1 MMTAE
6 LLKNSS
12 GNIIFNDTGQDIME
26 LPVAKVLED
35 FKSFG
40 MLMFRGFDVNYE
52 KMKGFAE
59 QFSSTFMGQYSRPIV
74 DLNNQFIT
82 LVDSGMHYIA
92 PHCENANSP
101 FRPDIV
107 WFCCAVPAAEGGE
120 TLFWDGVEVW
130 KAMSAE
136 LRALFVGQKVRYV
149 QKFLASHW
157 QQFLGAS
164 ATIDDVKKMLEG
176 IGGLSYKINQDESL
190 ILEYI
195 CSAVVKTK
203 YGKQEA
209 FANSIISEYRNP
221 RGIVTF
227 ADGSAIPVKVINEI
241 QKIMDNLTGLIPWVS
256 GDLVMIDNSRFLHG
270 RKSFNDR
277 RRRIVTLL
285 SDIKASYEERTAENA
300 EDTEK

>member
-1 MMTAE
+1 MVTAE

-101 FRPDIV
+101 FRPDVV

-195 CSAVVKTK
+195 CSAVVETK
-203 YGKQEA
+203 YGGQEA

-227 ADGSAIPVKVINEI
+227 ADGSAIHVKVINEI

-285 SDIKASYEERTAENA
+285 SDIKGSYEAIQFS
-300 EDTEK
+300 

>member
-1 MMTAE
+1 MITAD
-6 LLKNSS
+6 LLKSSS
-12 GNIIFNDTGQDIME
+12 GNIIVNDTGQDILQ
-26 LPVAKVLED
+26 LPVSKTLEK

-40 MLMFRGFDVNYE
+40 MLFFRGFNVNYE
-52 KMKGFAE
+52 QMKAFAE

-74 DLNNQFIT
+74 DLNNKFIT

-101 FRPDIV
+101 FRPDVV

-130 KAMSAE
+130 KAMSEE
-136 LRALFVGQKVRYV
+136 LKQLFLGQKVRYV

-157 QQFLGAS
+157 QQFLGAG
-164 ATIDDVKKMLEG
+164 ATINDVKNTLEG
-176 IGGLSYKINQDESL
+176 IEGLNYKISQDESL
-190 ILEYI
+190 ILEYV

-203 YGKQEA
+203 YGDRDA

-227 ADGSAIPVKVINEI
+227 ANGSAIPVKVINEI
-241 QKIMDNLTGLIPWVS
+241 QKIMDNLTGFIPWMP

-270 RKSFNDR
+270 RKSFNDG
-277 RRRIVTLL
+277 RRRIMTLL
-285 SDIKASYEERTAENA
+285 SDIKGSYEERTAENA
-300 EDTEK
+300 EDTEE

>member
-1 MMTAE
+1 MLTAE

-12 GNIIFNDTGQDIME
+12 GKIIFNDTGQNIMQ
-26 LPVAKVLED
+26 LPVSTILED

-40 MLMFRGFDVNYE
+40 LLLFRGFNVNYE
-52 KMKGFAE
+52 QMKVFAE
-59 QFSSTFMGQYSRPIV
+59 QFDATFLNQYNRPIV

-101 FRPDIV
+101 FRPDVV

-130 KAMSAE
+130 KAMSRE
-136 LRALFVGQKVRYV
+136 LQQLFIDQKIRYV

-164 ATIDDVKKMLEG
+164 ATIDDVKKILDNMAG
-176 IGGLSYKINQDESL
+176 ISYKINQDESL

-195 CSAVVKTK
+195 CSGVIKTK
-203 YGKQEA
+203 YGDRDA

-221 RGIVTF
+221 RAIVTF
-227 ADGSAIPVKVINEI
+227 ANGSAIPVKIINQI
-241 QKIMDNLTGLIPWVS
+241 QKIMDDLIGFIPWVS

-270 RKSFNDR
+270 RKSFNDK

-285 SDIKASYEERTAENA
+285 SDIK
-300 EDTEK
+300 

>member
-1 MMTAE
+1 MLTAE
-6 LLKNSS
+6 LLKSSS
-12 GNIIFNDTGQDIME
+12 GKIIFNDTGQNIMQ
-26 LPVAKVLED
+26 LPVSTILED

-40 MLMFRGFDVNYE
+40 LLLFRGFDVNYE
-52 KMKGFAE
+52 QMKVFAE
-59 QFSSTFMGQYSRPIV
+59 QFDATFINQYNRPIV

-101 FRPDIV
+101 FRPDVV

-130 KAMSAE
+130 KAMSRE
-136 LRALFVGQKVRYV
+136 LQQLFIDQKIRYV

-164 ATIDDVKKMLEG
+164 ATIDDVKKILDNMAG
-176 IGGLSYKINQDESL
+176 ISYKINQDESL

-195 CSAVVKTK
+195 CSGVIKTK
-203 YGKQEA
+203 YGNQDA

-221 RGIVTF
+221 RAIVTF
-227 ADGSAIPVKVINEI
+227 ANGCAIPVKIINEI
-241 QKIMDNLTGLIPWVS
+241 QKIMDDLIGFIPWMS

-270 RKSFNDR
+270 RKSFNDK

-285 SDIKASYEERTAENA
+285 SDMK
-300 EDTEK
+300 

>member
-1 MMTAE
+1 MLTAE
-6 LLKNSS
+6 LLKSSS
-12 GNIIFNDTGQDIME
+12 GKIIFNDTGQNIMQ
-26 LPVAKVLED
+26 LPVSAILED

-40 MLMFRGFDVNYE
+40 LILFRGFDVNYE
-52 KMKGFAE
+52 QMKVFAE
-59 QFSSTFMGQYSRPIV
+59 QFDATFLNQYNRPIV

-101 FRPDIV
+101 FRPDVV

-130 KAMSAE
+130 KAMSRE
-136 LRALFVGQKVRYV
+136 LQQLFIDQKIRYV

-164 ATIDDVKKMLEG
+164 ATIDDVKKILDNMAG
-176 IGGLSYKINQDESL
+176 ISYKINQDESL

-195 CSAVVKTK
+195 CSGVIKTK
-203 YGKQEA
+203 YGNQDA

-221 RGIVTF
+221 RAIVTF
-227 ADGSAIPVKVINEI
+227 ANGSAIPVKVINEI
-241 QKIMDNLTGLIPWVS
+241 QKILDDLIGFIPWMS

-270 RKSFNDR
+270 RKSFNDK

-285 SDIKASYEERTAENA
+285 SDIKVSYEERTAENA
-300 EDTEK
+300 EDAEE

>member
-101 FRPDIV
+101 FRPDVV

-136 LRALFVGQKVRYV
+136 LRALFVGHKVRYV
-149 QKFLASHW
+149 QKFIASHW

-176 IGGLSYKINQDESL
+176 VGGLSYKINQDESL

-195 CSAVVKTK
+195 CSPVVKTK
-203 YGKQEA
+203 YGEQEA

-227 ADGSAIPVKVINEI
+227 ANGSAIPVKVINEI
-241 QKIMDNLTGLIPWVS
+241 QKIMDNLTGLIPWMS

-270 RKSFNDR
+270 RKSFNDG

-285 SDIKASYEERTAENA
+285 SDMKVN
-300 EDTEK
+300 K

>member
-1 MMTAE
+1 MLTAE
-6 LLKNSS
+6 LLKSSS
-12 GNIIFNDTGQDIME
+12 GKIIFNDTGQNIMQ
-26 LPVAKVLED
+26 LPVSTILEN

-40 MLMFRGFDVNYE
+40 LLLFRGFDVNYE
-52 KMKGFAE
+52 QMKVFAE
-59 QFSSTFMGQYSRPIV
+59 QFDATFINQYNRPIV

-101 FRPDIV
+101 FRPDVV

-130 KAMSAE
+130 KAMGRE
-136 LRALFVGQKVRYV
+136 LQQLFIDQKIRYV

-164 ATIDDVKKMLEG
+164 ATIDDVKKILDNMAG
-176 IGGLSYKINQDESL
+176 ISYKINQDESL

-195 CSAVVKTK
+195 CSGVIKTK
-203 YGKQEA
+203 YGNQDA

-221 RGIVTF
+221 RAIVTF
-227 ADGSAIPVKVINEI
+227 ANGSAIPVKVINEI
-241 QKIMDNLTGLIPWVS
+241 QKILDDLIGFIPWMS

-270 RKSFNDR
+270 RKSFNDK

-285 SDIKASYEERTAENA
+285 SDMK
-300 EDTEK
+300 

>member
-1 MMTAE
+1 MLTAE
-6 LLKNSS
+6 LLKSSS
-12 GNIIFNDTGQDIME
+12 GKIIFNDTGQNIMQ
-26 LPVAKVLED
+26 LPVSAILED

-40 MLMFRGFDVNYE
+40 LILFRGFDVNYE
-52 KMKGFAE
+52 QMKVFAE
-59 QFSSTFMGQYSRPIV
+59 QFDATFLNQYNRPIV

-101 FRPDIV
+101 FRPDVV

-130 KAMSAE
+130 KAMSRE
-136 LRALFVGQKVRYV
+136 LQQLFIDQKIRYV

-164 ATIDDVKKMLEG
+164 ATIDDVKNILDNMAG
-176 IGGLSYKINQDESL
+176 ISYKINQDESL

-195 CSAVVKTK
+195 CSGVIKTK
-203 YGKQEA
+203 YGNQDA

-221 RGIVTF
+221 RAIVTF
-227 ADGSAIPVKVINEI
+227 ANGSAIPVKVINEI
-241 QKIMDNLTGLIPWVS
+241 QKILDDLTGFIPWMS

-270 RKSFNDR
+270 RKSFNDK

-285 SDIKASYEERTAENA
+285 SDIKVSYEERTAENA
-300 EDTEK
+300 EDAEE

>member
-1 MMTAE
+1 MLTAE

-12 GNIIFNDTGQDIME
+12 GKIIFNDTGQNIMQ
-26 LPVAKVLED
+26 LPVSTILED

-40 MLMFRGFDVNYE
+40 LLLFRGFDVNYE
-52 KMKGFAE
+52 QMKVFAE
-59 QFSSTFMGQYSRPIV
+59 QFDATFINQYNRPIV

-101 FRPDIV
+101 FRPDVV

-130 KAMSAE
+130 KAMGRE
-136 LRALFVGQKVRYV
+136 LQQLFIDQKIRYV

-164 ATIDDVKKMLEG
+164 ATIDDVKKILDNMAG
-176 IGGLSYKINQDESL
+176 ISYKINQDESL

-195 CSAVVKTK
+195 CSGVIKTK
-203 YGKQEA
+203 YGNQDA

-221 RGIVTF
+221 RAIVTF
-227 ADGSAIPVKVINEI
+227 ANGSAIPVKVINEI
-241 QKIMDNLTGLIPWVS
+241 QKILDDLIGFIPWMS

-270 RKSFNDR
+270 RKSFNDK

-285 SDIKASYEERTAENA
+285 SDMK
-300 EDTEK
+300 

>member
-1 MMTAE
+1 MLTAE
-6 LLKNSS
+6 LLKSSS
-12 GNIIFNDTGQDIME
+12 GKIIFNDTGQNIMQ
-26 LPVAKVLED
+26 LPVSKILED

-40 MLMFRGFDVNYE
+40 LLLFRGFDVNYE
-52 KMKGFAE
+52 QMKVFAE
-59 QFSSTFMGQYSRPIV
+59 QFDATFLNQYNRPIV

-101 FRPDIV
+101 FRPDVV

-130 KAMSAE
+130 KAMSRE
-136 LRALFVGQKVRYV
+136 LQQLFIDQKVRYV

-164 ATIDDVKKMLEG
+164 ATIDDVKKILDNMAG
-176 IGGLSYKINQDESL
+176 ISYKINQDESL

-195 CSAVVKTK
+195 CSGVIKTK
-203 YGKQEA
+203 YGNQDA

-221 RGIVTF
+221 RAIVTF
-227 ADGSAIPVKVINEI
+227 ANGSAIPVKVINEI
-241 QKIMDNLTGLIPWVS
+241 QKILDDLIGFIPWMS

-270 RKSFNDR
+270 RKSFNDK

-285 SDIKASYEERTAENA
+285 SDMK
-300 EDTEK
+300 

>member
-1 MMTAE
+1 MLTAE
-6 LLKNSS
+6 LLKSSS
-12 GNIIFNDTGQDIME
+12 GKIIFNDTGQNIMQ
-26 LPVAKVLED
+26 LPVSAILED

-40 MLMFRGFDVNYE
+40 LILFRGFDVNYE
-52 KMKGFAE
+52 QMKVFAE
-59 QFSSTFMGQYSRPIV
+59 QFDATFLNQYNRPIV

-101 FRPDIV
+101 FRPDVV

-130 KAMSAE
+130 KAMSRE
-136 LRALFVGQKVRYV
+136 LQQLFIDQKIRYV

-164 ATIDDVKKMLEG
+164 ATIDDVKKILDNMAG
-176 IGGLSYKINQDESL
+176 ISYKINQDESL

-195 CSAVVKTK
+195 CSGVIKTK
-203 YGKQEA
+203 YGNQDA

-221 RGIVTF
+221 RAIVTF
-227 ADGSAIPVKVINEI
+227 ANGSAIPVKVINEI
-241 QKIMDNLTGLIPWVS
+241 QKIMDDLTGFIPWMS

-270 RKSFNDR
+270 RKSFNDK

-285 SDIKASYEERTAENA
+285 SDIKVSYEERTAENA
-300 EDTEK
+300 EDAEE

>member
-1 MMTAE
+1 MSE
-6 LLKNSS
+6 FLKSS
-12 GNIIFNDTGQDIME
+12 SQNIIFNDTGQDILQ
-26 LPVAKVLED
+26 LPVSKVLEN
-35 FKSFG
+35 FKLSG
-40 MLMFRGFDVNYE
+40 MLLFRGFDVNYGQ
-52 KMKGFAE
+52 MKVFAE

-92 PHCENANSP
+92 PHSENANSP
-101 FRPDIV
+101 FRPDVV

-130 KAMSAE
+130 KAMSEE
-136 LRALFVGQKVRYV
+136 LRQLFLSQKIRYV

-157 QQFLGAS
+157 QQFLGES
-164 ATIDDVKKMLEG
+164 ATIDDVKKTLES
-176 IGGLSYKINQDESL
+176 IEGLSYKINQDDSL
-190 ILEYI
+190 VLEYI
-195 CSAVVKTK
+195 CSGVTKTK
-203 YGKQEA
+203 YSHQDA

-241 QKIMDNLTGLIPWVS
+241 QKIMDNLTGFIPWMS

-270 RKSFNDR
+270 RKSFNDK

-285 SDIKASYEERTAENA
+285 SDIKGSYEERTAENA
-300 EDTEK
+300 EDTEE